1 MKQTG
6 HVGTEKGSKRK
17 TVWKI
22 LGQHVESREPAERNI
37 EAAEKANTTGHLGQD
52 WDTLLSLA
60 KEMDGPKR
68 TRPQF
73 GRERIHRI
81 GKQTCR
87 PLRARHHHGP
97 SQVRIVWR

>member
-22 LGQHVESREPAERNI
+22 LGQHVESPEPAERNI

-68 TRPQF
+68 DKATVWKGKDTQD
-73 GRERIHRI
+73 RETDMSTS
-81 GKQTCR
+81 TCSSS
-87 PLRARHHHGP
+87 P
-97 SQVRIVWR
+97 SVLH